1 MIEVKAIKSKQKI
14 GAIKDYLR
22 ERNVRDYLLFVAGC
36 NLAIRISDLL
46 SLTVDQV
53 RDQQGNIRGFVKLRE
68 SKNKKQRELRIN
80 KALTAALVTFFKA
93 SPVLER
99 GSPLFSG
106 IRADK
111 PMTRQNA
118 HYIIKDA
125 CAAVGLEGNY
135 STHSLRKSWGY
146 AAYSQGVRIEEI
158 MKKLGHASPG
168 VTLRYIGIEQEDT
181 HKLEEQVCL

>member
-14 GAIKDYLR
+14 GAIKDYLKD
-22 ERNVRDYLLFVAGC
+22 RNVRNYLLFVAGC

-53 RDQQGNIRGFVKLRE
+53 RDKQGNIRKFVKLKE
-68 SKNKKQRELRIN
+68 SKNQKQRELKVN
-80 KALTAALVTFFKA
+80 KALTATLVTYFKR
-93 SPVLER
+93 SPVLEKK
-99 GSPLFSG
+99 SPLFPGVKS
-106 IRADK
+106 DK
-111 PMTRQNA
+111 AMTRQNA

-181 HKLEEQVCL
+181 HKLEEQICL